1 MIKTHLEIDLDQ
13 AEKNAKVLKEKYSD
27 YKYLIGVLKSN
38 AYGHGEYI
46 VNALVKGGINYIA
59 VSYIEEALKVRK
71 YNKDIPILCLQPI
84 LVDDLK
90 LANDNDITIT
100 INTLDYL
107 RKIISNSKSFK
118 LKVHIK
124 LDTGMNRLG
133 FKDKNEVKEA
143 VDIIKESKGLI
154 LEGIYSHFATVG
166 MFTKNF
172 DNQVEEFKNLTS
184 LIDLNKVPIVHFGS
198 SVITISHKKLD
209 FCNATRV
216 GIALY
221 GYNVSL
227 TENTGGLKNKLRI
240 LRNRYYQK
248 KYNISPVLVNQKLDI
263 KPCISMYTRIIEIK
277 DVKKDEY
284 VGYGAT
290 YKALEDI
297 KIAIL
302 PIGYYD
308 GIGSNNNHRF
318 VLINGKKYYAVG
330 SMAMNMMAIKID
342 ETVKIDDKVCILGE
356 GITPRNLALFDNRG
370 VVPLLLELGK
380 TNSHYYLKKGKIVH
394 IEGEEDENK

>member
-13 AEKNAKVLKEKYSD
+13 AEKNAKILKEKYSE

-46 VNALVKGGINYIA
+46 VNAFIKGGINYIA

-84 LVDDLK
+84 MIDDLK
-90 LANDNDITIT
+90 LANDNNITIT
-100 INTLDYL
+100 INSINYL
-107 RKIISNSKSFK
+107 KEVISNIKNNK
-118 LKVHIK
+118 IKVHIK

-143 VDIIKESKGLI
+143 VEMIKSNKNLE
-154 LEGIYSHFATVG
+154 LEGIFSHFATVG
-166 MFTKNF
+166 LFTKNF

-184 LIDLNKVPIVHFGS
+184 LIDLKSIPIVHFGS

-209 FCNATRV
+209 FCTGTRV

-227 TENTGGLKNKLRI
+227 TESSAGIKNKLRI

-248 KYNISPVLVNQKLDI
+248 KYNISSVLVNQKLDL

-277 DVKKDEY
+277 DVKKGEY

-290 YKALEDI
+290 YQASEDI

-308 GIGSNNNHRF
+308 GIGSNNNSRY

-342 ETVKIDDKVCILGE
+342 EKVKIDDKVCILGE
-356 GITPRNLALFDNRG
+356 GITPRTMALFDNRG
-370 VVPLLLELGK
+370 VVPMLLELGK
-380 TNSHYYLKKGKIVH
+380 TNTHYYLKKGKVVY
-394 IEGEEDENK
+394 IEGEENENK